1 MEIKNYSDADL
12 LAFTKKLIT
21 NKRHSKQL
29 ARMII

>member
-1 MEIKNYSDADL
+1 

-29 ARMII
+29 ARMIIWK